1 MDPESSPK
9 NNDRWVV
16 HEFVNKDGSIARRAR
31 IRVRPTAAGWKLVI
45 GSDGQTET
53 ETVDEQP

>member
-1 MDPESSPK
+1 MTQ

-16 HEFVNKDGSIARRAR
+16 HESVNKDGSVTRRAR